1 MSFAARPMRRS
12 AVHPSPPRR
21 PLRAAWPWV
30 AMVVIGLVLPW
41 LFRDYA
47 HARDNGFMIAMFSQ
61 MGMMIIFALSY
72 NMLMGEAGL
81 LSFCHAVFFG
91 FGGYC
96 VAHFLNAAGDGGFP
110 LPLEVLPLAG
120 GLCGL
125 GLAVVFGA
133 MATKQRTTA
142 FAMITFGIG
151 ELAVTAAIMFKHFF
165 GGESGISTD
174 RTNAWSLFGVSYG
187 HGLQVYHLIIA
198 WTLLA
203 ALGMYYLR
211 GTPLGRMANACR
223 DNYERAQFVGYD
235 PRMVRFIQFAL
246 SGLFAG
252 IAGGLY
258 CITYEIVT
266 YDAVNA
272 PLSGNAL
279 LMAFIGGVG
288 SFSGPVIGAILI
300 TALQSGLSLM
310 SNSWLVYVGLLFIAM
325 VTFAPTG
332 ITGILRAHAPIVRG
346 GRLRALAVPY
356 ARLLLPCLLV
366 LAGFVGLVEMLSFAT
381 IGAAEGKT
389 LNLFGLTPDVHAAA
403 PWLIA
408 AAAALVGIAWLRL
421 EARRFQVAWDAVMTG
436 LVPAGGR

>member
-1 MSFAARPMRRS
+1 MVLI
-12 AVHPSPPRR
+12 AV
-21 PLRAAWPWV
+21 
-30 AMVVIGLVLPW
+30 ILPW
-41 LFRDYA
+41 LFRDYM
-47 HARDNGFMIAMFSQ
+47 HGRDNGFMTAMFSQ

-96 VAHFLNAAGDGGFP
+96 VAHFLNAGAVP
-110 LPLEVLPLAG
+110 VPLELLPLAG
-120 GLCGL
+120 GICGL
-125 GLAVVFGA
+125 GLSVVFGA

-151 ELAVTAAIMFKHFF
+151 QLAVTAAIMFQHFF
-165 GGESGISTD
+165 GGESGITTD
-174 RTNAWSLFGVSYG
+174 RQNAWSLFGVNYA
-187 HGLQVYHLIIA
+187 HGLQVYYLVVT
-198 WTLLA
+198 WTLIA
-203 ALGMYYLR
+203 ALGMFYLR

-235 PRMVRFIQFAL
+235 PRIVRFIQFAL
-246 SGLFAG
+246 SGMFAG

-288 SFSGPVIGAILI
+288 SFAGPVIGAILI

-332 ITGILRAHAPIVRG
+332 IAGILRAHAPIVRA
-346 GRLRALAVPY
+346 GRLGALPVPY
-356 ARLLLPCLLV
+356 LRLLLPSLLV
-366 LAGFVGLVEMLSFAT
+366 LASLVFLVEMLSFAT

-389 LNLFGLTPDVHAAA
+389 LDLFGFAPDVYTAM
-403 PWLIA
+403 PWLLTLA
-408 AAAALVGIAWLRL
+408 GGAVGLVWLRQ
-421 EARRFQVAWDAVMTG
+421 ESRRFSVIWDDLMTG
-436 LVPAGGR
+436 LVTPAIR

>member
-1 MSFAARPMRRS
+1 MSTTAAPELAIRATSRRG
-12 AVHPSPPRR
+12 R
-21 PLRAAWPWV
+21 LRTAWPWI
-30 AMVVIGLVLPW
+30 AMVLIALVLPW
-41 LFRDYA
+41 LFHDYA
-47 HARDNGFMIAMFSQ
+47 HARDNGFMTAMFSQ
-61 MGMMIIFALSY
+61 MGMMVIFALSY

-96 VAHFLNAAGDGGFP
+96 VAHFLNAATVV
-110 LPLEVLPLAG
+110 LPLELLPLVG
-120 GLCGL
+120 GIFGAA
-125 GLAVVFGA
+125 LAVVFGV
-133 MATKQRTTA
+133 MATKQRTMA

-165 GGESGISTD
+165 GGESGITTD
-174 RTNAWSLFGVSYG
+174 RQNAWSLFGVSYA
-187 HGLQVYHLIIA
+187 HGLQVYYLIVA
-198 WTLLA
+198 WTLIA

-223 DNYERAQFVGYD
+223 DNFERAQFVGYD
-235 PRMVRFIQFAL
+235 PRTVRLLQFVL

-279 LMAFIGGVG
+279 LMAYIGGVG
-288 SFSGPVIGAILI
+288 SFAGPVIGAILI

-310 SNSWLVYVGLLFIAM
+310 SNSWLVYVGMLFIAM

-332 ITGILRAHAPIVRG
+332 ITGILRAHTPIVRA
-346 GRLRALAVPY
+346 GRLGALTVPY
-356 ARLLLPCLLV
+356 LRLLLPCLAV
-366 LAGFVGLVEMLSFAT
+366 LLGFVFLVEMLSFAT
-381 IGAAEGKT
+381 IGAAEGKS
-389 LNLFGLTPDVHAAA
+389 LDLFGLVPNVYTPT
-403 PWLIA
+403 PWLATLAGTAI
-408 AAAALVGIAWLRL
+408 GIVWLRL
-421 EARRFQVAWDAVMTG
+421 EARRFFVVWDALMTG
-436 LVPAGGR
+436 LAPVAGR

>member
-1 MSFAARPMRRS
+1 MPA
-12 AVHPSPPRR
+12 PRR
-21 PLRAAWPWV
+21 GGRLRAAMPWILMLLV
-30 AMVVIGLVLPW
+30 AAILPW
-41 LFRDYA
+41 LFRDYV
-47 HARDNGFMIAMFSQ
+47 HGRDNGFMTAMFSQ

-96 VAHFLNAAGDGGFP
+96 VAHFLNATVVWV
-110 LPLEVLPLAG
+110 PLELLPLAG
-120 GLCGL
+120 GVCGL
-125 GLAVVFGA
+125 ALAVIFGA

-151 ELAVTAAIMFKHFF
+151 ELAVTAAIMFQHFF
-165 GGESGISTD
+165 GGESGITTD
-174 RTNAWSLFGVSYG
+174 RQNASSLFGINYA
-187 HGLQVYHLIIA
+187 HGLQVYYLIIV
-198 WTLLA
+198 WTLVA

-235 PRMVRFIQFAL
+235 PRIVRFLQFAL

-332 ITGILRAHAPIVRG
+332 ITGILRAHAPFVRS
-346 GRLRALAVPY
+346 GRLTTLAVPY
-356 ARLLLPCLLV
+356 ARLLLPVLV
-366 LAGFVGLVEMLSFAT
+366 VLVGFVFLVEMLSFVT

-389 LNLFGLTPDVHAAA
+389 IDIFGLA
-403 PWLIA
+403 PNVYAPLTWVATLLGTAI
-408 AAAALVGIAWLRL
+408 GIAWLRW
-421 EARRFQVAWDAVMTG
+421 EARRFFLVWDAVMAEIA
-436 LVPAGGR
+436 PAAR

>member
-1 MSFAARPMRRS
+1 MSSTAAPDLAIRVSRR
-12 AVHPSPPRR
+12 HGW
-21 PLRAAWPWV
+21 LRAAWPWI
-30 AMVVIGLVLPW
+30 AMLLIALILPW

-47 HARDNGFMIAMFSQ
+47 HGRDNGFMTAMFSQ
-61 MGMMIIFALSY
+61 MGMMVIFALSY

-96 VAHFLNAAGDGGFP
+96 VAHFLNAATVVA
-110 LPLEVLPLAG
+110 PLELLPLAG
-120 GLCGL
+120 GICG
-125 GLAVVFGA
+125 GALALVFGA
-133 MATKQRTTA
+133 MATKQRTMA

-165 GGESGISTD
+165 GGESGITTD
-174 RTNAWSLFGVSYG
+174 RQNAWSLFGVNYA
-187 HGLQVYHLIIA
+187 HGLQVYYLIIA
-198 WTLLA
+198 WTLIA

-235 PRMVRFIQFAL
+235 PRMVRFLQFAL
-246 SGLFAG
+246 SGVFAG

-279 LMAFIGGVG
+279 LMAYIGGVG
-288 SFSGPVIGAILI
+288 SFAGPIIGAILI
-300 TALQSGLSLM
+300 TALQSGLSLI

-332 ITGILRAHAPIVRG
+332 ITGILRAHAPIVRA
-346 GRLRALAVPY
+346 GRLSALTIPY

-366 LAGFVGLVEMLSFAT
+366 LLGFVFLVEMLSFAT

-389 LNLFGLTPDVHAAA
+389 LNLFGLVPDVYAPT
-403 PWLIA
+403 PWLATLAGTAIA
-408 AAAALVGIAWLRL
+408 IAWLRL
-421 EARRFQVAWDAVMTG
+421 EARRFFVVWDALMTG
-436 LVPAGGR
+436 LVPAPMR

>member
-1 MSFAARPMRRS
+1 
-12 AVHPSPPRR
+12 
-21 PLRAAWPWV
+21 
-30 AMVVIGLVLPW
+30 MVVIGLVLPW
-41 LFRDYA
+41 MFRDYA

-110 LPLEVLPLAG
+110 LPLELLPLAG
-120 GLCGL
+120 GLCGM
-125 GLAVVFGA
+125 GLAIIFGA

-165 GGESGISTD
+165 GGESGITTD
-174 RTNAWSLFGVSYG
+174 RQNAWSLFGVNYG
-187 HGLQVYHLIIA
+187 HGLEVYYLIVA

-235 PRMVRFIQFAL
+235 PRMVRFLQFAL

-288 SFSGPVIGAILI
+288 SFAGPVIGAILI
-300 TALQSGLSLM
+300 TGLQSGLSLL

-332 ITGILRAHAPIVRG
+332 ITGILRAHTPIARS
-346 GRLRALAVPY
+346 GRLGVLTVPY
-356 ARLLLPCLLV
+356 LRLLLPCLLV

-389 LNLFGLTPDVHAAA
+389 LDLFGLTPNVHAVE
-403 PWLIA
+403 PWLITLA
-408 AAAALVGIAWLRL
+408 ATVAGIAWLRL
-421 EARRFQVAWDAVMTG
+421 EARRFHAVWDAAMTG
-436 LVPAGGR
+436 LAPAAGR

>member
-1 MSFAARPMRRS
+1 
-12 AVHPSPPRR
+12 
-21 PLRAAWPWV
+21 
-30 AMVVIGLVLPW
+30 VLPW
-41 LFRDYA
+41 LFRDYT
-47 HARDNGFMIAMFSQ
+47 HGRDNGFMTAMFSQ

-96 VAHFLNAAGDGGFP
+96 VAHFLNASVVWVP
-110 LPLEVLPLAG
+110 LELLPLVG

-125 GLAVVFGA
+125 ALAVLFGA

-151 ELAVTAAIMFKHFF
+151 ELAVTAAIMFQHFF
-165 GGESGISTD
+165 GGESGITTD
-174 RTNAWSLFGVSYG
+174 RQNASSLFGVNYA
-187 HGLQVYHLIIA
+187 HGLQVYYLVVA
-198 WTLLA
+198 WTLVA

-235 PRMVRFIQFAL
+235 PRMVRFLQFAL

-332 ITGILRAHAPIVRG
+332 ITGILRAHGPIVRN
-346 GRLRALAVPY
+346 GRLAALTVPY
-356 ARLLLPCLLV
+356 LRLLVPTLLV
-366 LAGFVGLVEMLSFAT
+366 LVGFVFLVEMLSFAT

-389 LNLFGLTPDVHAAA
+389 IDIFGLAPDVYA
-403 PWLIA
+403 PLTWVATLA
-408 AAAALVGIAWLRL
+408 GTAVGIAWLRW
-421 EARRFQVAWDAVMTG
+421 EARHFFVVWDTLMTPTA
-436 LVPAGGR
+436 PAAR

>member
-1 MSFAARPMRRS
+1 MSSTAAPELAIRVARR
-12 AVHPSPPRR
+12 HGR
-21 PLRAAWPWV
+21 LRAAWPWI
-30 AMVVIGLVLPW
+30 AMLLIALILPW

-47 HARDNGFMIAMFSQ
+47 HGRDNGFMTAMFSQ
-61 MGMMIIFALSY
+61 MGMMVIFALSY

-96 VAHFLNAAGDGGFP
+96 VAHFLNAATVVA
-110 LPLEVLPLAG
+110 PLELLPLAG
-120 GLCGL
+120 GICG
-125 GLAVVFGA
+125 GALALVFGA
-133 MATKQRTTA
+133 MATKQRTMA

-165 GGESGISTD
+165 GGESGITTD
-174 RTNAWSLFGVSYG
+174 RQNAWSLFGVNYA
-187 HGLQVYHLIIA
+187 HGLQVYYLIIA
-198 WTLLA
+198 WTLIA

-235 PRMVRFIQFAL
+235 PRMVRFLQFAL
-246 SGLFAG
+246 AGLFAG

-279 LMAFIGGVG
+279 LMAYIGGVG
-288 SFSGPVIGAILI
+288 SFAGPIIGAILI
-300 TALQSGLSLM
+300 TALQSGLSLI

-332 ITGILRAHAPIVRG
+332 ITGILRAHAPIVRA
-346 GRLRALAVPY
+346 GRLPALTVPY
-356 ARLLLPCLLV
+356 LRLLLPCLLV
-366 LAGFVGLVEMLSFAT
+366 LLGFVFLVEMLSFAT

-389 LNLFGLTPDVHAAA
+389 LNLFGLVPDVYA
-403 PWLIA
+403 PTPWVATLAGTAIA
-408 AAAALVGIAWLRL
+408 IAWLRL
-421 EARRFQVAWDAVMTG
+421 EARRFFVVWDALMTG
-436 LVPAGGR
+436 LAPATMR

>member
-1 MSFAARPMRRS
+1 MNSAAPQVSSLTIAPAAR
-12 AVHPSPPRR
+12 RR
-21 PLRAAWPWV
+21 PLLAAVPWI
-30 AMVVIGLVLPW
+30 AMVLIAMILPW
-41 LFRDYA
+41 LFRDYT
-47 HARDNGFMIAMFSQ
+47 HDRDNGFMIAMFSQ

-81 LSFCHAVFFG
+81 LSFCHAVFLG

-96 VAHFLNAAGDGGFP
+96 VAHFLNAATVP
-110 LPLEVLPLAG
+110 LPLELLPLAG

-125 GLAVVFGA
+125 GLAMIFGA

-151 ELAVTAAIMFKHFF
+151 ELAVTAAIMFQHFF
-165 GGESGISTD
+165 GGESGITTD
-174 RTNAWSLFGVSYG
+174 RQNASSLFGINYA
-187 HGLQVYHLIIA
+187 HGIEVYYLVVA
-198 WTLLA
+198 WTLIA
-203 ALGMYYLR
+203 ALGMFYLR

-235 PRMVRFIQFAL
+235 PRMVRFLQFAL

-279 LMAFIGGVG
+279 LMAFIGGVS
-288 SFSGPVIGAILI
+288 SFTGPVIGAILI
-300 TALQSGLSLM
+300 TALQSGLSLI
-310 SNSWLVYVGLLFIAM
+310 SSSWLVYVGLLFIAM

-332 ITGILRAHAPIVRG
+332 ITGILRAHAPIMRA
-346 GRLRALAVPY
+346 GRLGGLTMPY
-356 ARLLLPCLLV
+356 LRLLPAILLV
-366 LAGFVGLVEMLSFAT
+366 LGSLVFLVEMLSFAT

-389 LNLFGLTPDVHAAA
+389 LNLFGLSPNVYTPL
-403 PWLIA
+403 PWLITLA
-408 AAAALVGIAWLRL
+408 AGAIGVIWLRV
-421 EARRFQVAWDAVMTG
+421 EARRFFMVWDDLMAG
-436 LVPAGGR
+436 LTPAARP

>member
-1 MSFAARPMRRS
+1 MTAAVPRP
-12 AVHPSPPRR
+12 R
-21 PLRAAWPWV
+21 PTAMRAATRNRPIRAVAPWI
-30 AMVVIGLVLPW
+30 AMLLIALVLPW
-41 LFRDYA
+41 LFRDYTTG
-47 HARDNGFMIAMFSQ
+47 RDNGFMTAMFGQ
-61 MGMMIIFALSY
+61 MGMMIVFALSY

-96 VAHFLNAAGDGGFP
+96 VAHLLNAVP
-110 LPLEVLPLAG
+110 VVVPLELLPLAG
-120 GLCGL
+120 GVCGL
-125 GLAVVFGA
+125 GLSAVFGG

-151 ELAVTAAIMFKHFF
+151 ELAVTAAIMFQHFF
-165 GGESGISTD
+165 GGESGITTD
-174 RTNAWSLFGVSYG
+174 RQNAASLFGVNYA
-187 HGLQVYHLIIA
+187 HGLAVYYLIVA
-198 WTLLA
+198 WTLIA
-203 ALGMYYLR
+203 ALGMFYLR

-252 IAGGLY
+252 IGGGLY
-258 CITYEIVT
+258 SIAYEIVT

-288 SFSGPVIGAILI
+288 SFGGPVIGAILI

-310 SNSWLVYVGLLFIAM
+310 SNSWLVYVGLLFIVM
-325 VTFAPTG
+325 VTVAPTG
-332 ITGILRAHAPIVRG
+332 IAGILRAHGPIVRA
-346 GRLRALAVPY
+346 GRLGTLAIPYLRMAVPG
-356 ARLLLPCLLV
+356 LIVLTGLV
-366 LAGFVGLVEMLSFAT
+366 FLVEMLSFAT

-389 LNLFGLTPDVHAAA
+389 FSLFGFAPNVYAPMPWIVALAGFAA
-403 PWLIA
+403 
-408 AAAALVGIAWLRL
+408 GIVWLRL
-421 EARRFQVAWDAVMTG
+421 EGQRFFAVWDDLMTG
-436 LVPAGGR
+436 LAAAAPR

>member
-1 MSFAARPMRRS
+1 MSSTAAPDLAISAPSRRG
-12 AVHPSPPRR
+12 R
-21 PLRAAWPWV
+21 LRAAWPWI
-30 AMVVIGLVLPW
+30 AMLLIALILPW

-47 HARDNGFMIAMFSQ
+47 HGRDNGFMTAMFSQ
-61 MGMMIIFALSY
+61 MGMMVIFALSY

-96 VAHFLNAAGDGGFP
+96 VAHFLNAATVVA
-110 LPLEVLPLAG
+110 PLELLPLAG
-120 GLCGL
+120 GICG
-125 GLAVVFGA
+125 GALALVFGA
-133 MATKQRTTA
+133 MATKQRTMA

-165 GGESGISTD
+165 GGESGITTD
-174 RTNAWSLFGVSYG
+174 RQNAWSLFGVNYA
-187 HGLQVYHLIIA
+187 HGLQVYYLIIA
-198 WTLLA
+198 WTLIA

-235 PRMVRFIQFAL
+235 PRMVRFLQFAL
-246 SGLFAG
+246 SGVFAG

-288 SFSGPVIGAILI
+288 SFAGPVIGAILI

-332 ITGILRAHAPIVRG
+332 ITGILRAHGPIARA
-346 GRLRALAVPY
+346 GRLRALTIPY
-356 ARLLLPCLLV
+356 LRLLVPCLLV
-366 LAGFVGLVEMLSFAT
+366 LLGFVFLVEMLSFAT

-389 LNLFGLTPDVHAAA
+389 LDLFGVVPDVHAAT
-403 PWLIA
+403 PWLATLAGTAI
-408 AAAALVGIAWLRL
+408 GIVWLRL
-421 EARRFQVAWDAVMTG
+421 EARRFLVVWDALMTG
-436 LVPAGGR
+436 LAPTALR

>member
-1 MSFAARPMRRS
+1 MPWILMLLV
-12 AVHPSPPRR
+12 AV
-21 PLRAAWPWV
+21 
-30 AMVVIGLVLPW
+30 ILPW
-41 LFRDYA
+41 LFRDYT
-47 HARDNGFMIAMFSQ
+47 HGRDNGFMTAMFSQ

-96 VAHFLNAAGDGGFP
+96 VAHFLNAIVVWVP
-110 LPLEVLPLAG
+110 LELLPLVG
-120 GLCGL
+120 GVCGL
-125 GLAVVFGA
+125 ALAMIFGA

-151 ELAVTAAIMFKHFF
+151 ELAVTAAIMFQHFF
-165 GGESGISTD
+165 GGESGITTD
-174 RTNAWSLFGVSYG
+174 RQNASSLFGINYA
-187 HGLQVYHLIIA
+187 HGLQVYYLVVA
-198 WTLLA
+198 WTLVA

-235 PRMVRFIQFAL
+235 PRMVRFLQFAL

-332 ITGILRAHAPIVRG
+332 ITGILHAHAPIVRNR
-346 GRLRALAVPY
+346 RLAALAVPY
-356 ARLLLPCLLV
+356 GRLMLPILV
-366 LAGFVGLVEMLSFAT
+366 VLVGFVFLVEMLSFVT

-389 LNLFGLTPDVHAAA
+389 IDIFGLTPDVYA
-403 PWLIA
+403 PLPWVAMVAGTAI
-408 AAAALVGIAWLRL
+408 GIAWLRW
-421 EARRFQVAWDAVMTG
+421 EARRFFVVWDGLMTEIAPVA
-436 LVPAGGR
+436 R

>member
-1 MSFAARPMRRS
+1 MLLIA
-12 AVHPSPPRR
+12 
-21 PLRAAWPWV
+21 L
-30 AMVVIGLVLPW
+30 ILPW

-47 HARDNGFMIAMFSQ
+47 HGRDNGFMTAMFSQ
-61 MGMMIIFALSY
+61 MGMMVIFALSY

-96 VAHFLNAAGDGGFP
+96 VAHFLNAATVVA
-110 LPLEVLPLAG
+110 PLELLPLAG
-120 GLCGL
+120 GICG
-125 GLAVVFGA
+125 GALALVFGA
-133 MATKQRTTA
+133 MATKQRTMA

-165 GGESGISTD
+165 GGESGITTD
-174 RTNAWSLFGVSYG
+174 RQNAWSLFGVNYA
-187 HGLQVYHLIIA
+187 HGLQVYYLIIA
-198 WTLLA
+198 WTLIA

-235 PRMVRFIQFAL
+235 PRMVRFLQFAL
-246 SGLFAG
+246 SGVFAG

-279 LMAFIGGVG
+279 LMAYIGGVG
-288 SFSGPVIGAILI
+288 SFAGPIIGAILI
-300 TALQSGLSLM
+300 TALQSGLSLI

-332 ITGILRAHAPIVRG
+332 ITGILRAHAPIVRA
-346 GRLRALAVPY
+346 GRLSALTIPY

-366 LAGFVGLVEMLSFAT
+366 LLGFVFLVEMLSFAT

-389 LNLFGLTPDVHAAA
+389 LNLFGLVPDVYAPT
-403 PWLIA
+403 PWLATLAGTAIA
-408 AAAALVGIAWLRL
+408 IAWLRL
-421 EARRFQVAWDAVMTG
+421 EARRFFVVWDALMTG
-436 LVPAGGR
+436 LVPAPMR

>member
-1 MSFAARPMRRS
+1 MSSAA
-12 AVHPSPPRR
+12 AGDLAIGAPRR
-21 PLRAAWPWV
+21 RGAMRAALPWV
-30 AMVVIGLVLPW
+30 LMVLIGIALPW
-41 LFRDYA
+41 IFRDYA
-47 HARDNGFMIAMFSQ
+47 HGRDNGFMTAMFSQ

-91 FGGYC
+91 FAGYC
-96 VAHFLNAAGDGGFP
+96 VAHFLNMAGNGGLAIP
-110 LPLEVLPLAG
+110 AELLPIAG
-120 GLCGL
+120 GICG
-125 GLAVVFGA
+125 GLLAMVFGA
-133 MATKQRTTA
+133 MATKQRTMA

-165 GGESGISTD
+165 GGESGITTD
-174 RTNAWSLFGVSYG
+174 RQNTWSLFGVNYA
-187 HGLQVYHLIIA
+187 HGLQVYYLVVA
-198 WTLLA
+198 WTLIA

-235 PRMVRFIQFAL
+235 PRMVRFIQFVL
-246 SGLFAG
+246 SGVFAG
-252 IAGGLY
+252 IGGALY

-279 LMAFIGGVG
+279 LMAYIGGVG
-288 SFSGPVIGAILI
+288 SFVGPVIGAVLI

-332 ITGILRAHAPIVRG
+332 ITGILRAHAPILRA
-346 GRLRALAVPY
+346 GRLGALSVPY
-356 ARLLLPCLLV
+356 LRLLLPSLAVLL
-366 LAGFVGLVEMLSFAT
+366 GFVFIVEMLSFAT
-381 IGAAEGKT
+381 IGASEGKT
-389 LNLFGLTPDVHAAA
+389 INVLGVRPDVYTAPPWIATAAGT
-403 PWLIA
+403 LI
-408 AAAALVGIAWLRL
+408 GILWLRL
-421 EARRFQVAWDAVMTG
+421 EARRFFAVWDALMAD
-436 LVPAGGR
+436 LVPASLR

>member
-1 MSFAARPMRRS
+1 MSS
-12 AVHPSPPRR
+12 ATPHVGDVAIVTGAQRR
-21 PLRAAWPWV
+21 PFRAASPWV
-30 AMVVIGLVLPW
+30 AMLLIAVVLPW

-47 HARDNGFMIAMFSQ
+47 HGRDNGFMIAMFSQ

-96 VAHFLNAAGDGGFP
+96 VAHFLNAGTVFVP
-110 LPLEVLPLAG
+110 LELLPLVG
-120 GLCGL
+120 GICGL
-125 GLAVVFGA
+125 LLAVVFGA

-151 ELAVTAAIMFKHFF
+151 ELMVTAAIMFQHFF
-165 GGESGISTD
+165 GGESGITTD
-174 RTNAWSLFGVSYG
+174 RQNAWSLFGVNYA
-187 HGLQVYHLIIA
+187 HGLEVYYLIVV
-198 WTLLA
+198 WTLIG
-203 ALGMYYLR
+203 ALGMFYLR

-223 DNYERAQFVGYD
+223 DNFERAQFVGYD

-288 SFSGPVIGAILI
+288 SFAGPVVGAVLI

-310 SNSWLVYVGLLFIAM
+310 SNSWLVYVGLLFIGM

-332 ITGILRAHAPIVRG
+332 ITGILRAHAPIARA
-346 GRLRALAVPY
+346 GRLGTLAVPY
-356 ARLLLPCLLV
+356 LRLFLPTLV
-366 LAGFVGLVEMLSFAT
+366 VLVGLVFVVEMLSFAT
-381 IGAAEGKT
+381 IGATEGKT
-389 LNLFGLTPDVHAAA
+389 LDLFGLTPNVYTPA
-403 PWLIA
+403 PWLVTFA
-408 AAAALVGIAWLRL
+408 GGVVGLVWLRL
-421 EARRFQVAWDAVMTG
+421 EARRFRLVWDNAMTD
-436 LVPAGGR
+436 LKPATQR

>member
-1 MSFAARPMRRS
+1 MLLI
-12 AVHPSPPRR
+12 AV
-21 PLRAAWPWV
+21 A
-30 AMVVIGLVLPW
+30 LPW
-41 LFRDYA
+41 LFRDYT
-47 HARDNGFMIAMFSQ
+47 HGRDNGFMIAMFSQ
-61 MGMMIIFALSY
+61 MSMMIIFALSY

-96 VAHFLNAAGDGGFP
+96 VAHFLNATFVP
-110 LPLEVLPLAG
+110 LPLELLPLGG

-151 ELAVTAAIMFKHFF
+151 ELAVTAAIMFHHFF
-165 GGESGISTD
+165 GGESGITTD
-174 RTNAWSLFGVSYG
+174 RQNAWSLFGVNYG
-187 HGLQVYHLIIA
+187 HGLEVYYLVVA
-198 WTLLA
+198 WTLIA

-211 GTPLGRMANACR
+211 GTPLGRLANACR

-288 SFSGPVIGAILI
+288 SFAGPVIGAILI

-310 SNSWLVYVGLLFIAM
+310 SSSWLVYVGLLFIAM
-325 VTFAPTG
+325 VMFAPSG
-332 ITGILRAHAPIVRG
+332 ITGILRAHAPIARS
-346 GRLRALAVPY
+346 GRLPALTVPY
-356 ARLLLPCLLV
+356 LRLLVPGVVVLV
-366 LAGFVGLVEMLSFAT
+366 SLVFLVEMLSFAT
-381 IGAAEGKT
+381 IGATQGKT
-389 LNLFGLTPDVHAAA
+389 LNLFGLAPNVYSPLPWIGALVGAA
-403 PWLIA
+403 
-408 AAAALVGIAWLRL
+408 VGIAWLRL
-421 EARRFQVAWDAVMTG
+421 EARRFGVVWDDLMSG
-436 LVPAGGR
+436 LTPVST

>member
-1 MSFAARPMRRS
+1 MSSTAPRIRAITTPMPAR
-12 AVHPSPPRR
+12 HR
-21 PLRAAWPWV
+21 PLKVAAPWI
-30 AMVVIGLVLPW
+30 AMLLIALVLPW
-41 LFRDYA
+41 LFRDYT
-47 HARDNGFMIAMFSQ
+47 HGRDNGFMTAMFSQ

-96 VAHFLNAAGDGGFP
+96 VAHFLNADVVW
-110 LPLEVLPLAG
+110 LPLELLPLAG
-120 GLCGL
+120 GICGL

-151 ELAVTAAIMFKHFF
+151 ELAVTAAIMFQHFF
-165 GGESGISTD
+165 GGESGITTD
-174 RTNAWSLFGVSYG
+174 RQNAWSLFGVNYA
-187 HGLQVYHLIIA
+187 HGIQVYYLVVG
-198 WTLLA
+198 WTLIA
-203 ALGMYYLR
+203 ALGMFYLR
-211 GTPLGRMANACR
+211 ATPLGRMANACR

-235 PRMVRFIQFAL
+235 PRMVRFLQFAL

-288 SFSGPVIGAILI
+288 SFAGPVIGAILI

-325 VTFAPTG
+325 VTFAPSG
-332 ITGILRAHAPIVRG
+332 ITGILRAHAPIARA
-346 GRLRALAVPY
+346 GRLGALTVPY
-356 ARLLLPCLLV
+356 LRLLLPSLIV
-366 LAGFVGLVEMLSFAT
+366 LTSVVFLVEMLSFAT

-389 LNLFGLTPDVHAAA
+389 LNLFGLTPDVYAPM
-403 PWLIA
+403 PWLVA
-408 AAAALVGIAWLRL
+408 LVGAALGIAWLRL
-421 EARRFQVAWDAVMTG
+421 EARRFSVVWDDVMADLTPVG
-436 LVPAGGR
+436 VR

>member
-1 MSFAARPMRRS
+1 MSSAAAPPREAML
-12 AVHPSPPRR
+12 ATPSRRR
-21 PLRAAWPWV
+21 PLRAASPWI
-30 AMVVIGLVLPW
+30 ALLLIALVLPW

-47 HARDNGFMIAMFSQ
+47 HARDNGFMISMFSQ
-61 MGMMIIFALSY
+61 MGMMVIFALSY

-96 VAHFLNAAGDGGFP
+96 VAHFLNAGGFP
-110 LPLEVLPLAG
+110 LPLEALPLAG

-125 GLAVVFGA
+125 GLAMVFGA

-151 ELAVTAAIMFKHFF
+151 ELVATAAIMFQHFF
-165 GGESGISTD
+165 GGESGVTTD
-174 RTNAWSLFGVSYG
+174 RQNAWSLFGVNYAQ
-187 HGLQVYHLIIA
+187 GLQVYYLIVG

-235 PRMVRFIQFAL
+235 PRMVRFLQFAL
-246 SGLFAG
+246 AGLFAG

-258 CITYEIVT
+258 AITYEIVT
-266 YDAVNA
+266 FDAVNA

-288 SFSGPVIGAILI
+288 SFAGPVIGAILI

-332 ITGILRAHAPIVRG
+332 ITGIVRAHAPIARA
-346 GRLRALAVPY
+346 GRLGALAIPY
-356 ARLLLPCLLV
+356 LRLLLPCLLV
-366 LAGFVGLVEMLSFAT
+366 LLGFVGLVEMLSFAT

-389 LNLFGLTPDVHAAA
+389 LNLFGLAPDVHAAK
-403 PWLIA
+403 PWIA
-408 AAAALVGIAWLRL
+408 TVVGTAVGIALLRL
-421 EARRFQVAWDAVMTG
+421 EARRFHVVWDALMTA
-436 LVPAGGR
+436 LAPALLR